1 MKAAGLKVTRAA
13 IDKAIANGAGAVT
26 ARLAELATQAR
37 APGLDAN
44 DHPEPPT
51 LVLSIDQGEELF
63 QAEGRDEAKALLVL
77 LASDDNTARIWNVYQ
92 TQELV
97 DAARAKLTRCLTP
110 AEREELY
117 LPPEPRYEADP
128 LYCLR

>member
-1 MKAAGLKVTRAA
+1 V
-13 IDKAIANGAGAVT
+13 
-26 ARLAELATQAR
+26 
-37 APGLDAN
+37 
-44 DHPEPPT
+44 PPA
-51 LVLSIDQGEELF
+51 SI
-63 QAEGRDEAKALLVL
+63 RTTIPSRRRWCCP
-77 LASDDNTARIWNVYQ
+77 SDRTARIWRVYRT

-110 AEREELY
+110 LEREELY